1 MDGTPQEFMMQAWKQ
16 QLDAGLR
23 AIEAMIEGATRMHE
37 MQLEAA
43 TQAHADAVATQLAI
57 ASAASPA
64 EILRLQAEWTQ
75 SNAGKCV
82 EYWRSLQEAATQTGA
97 KVAGCLCAPSVI
109 AATQGQRKAAPVRR

>member
-1 MDGTPQEFMMQAWKQ
+1 MNADPQQFMMEAWKQ

-23 AIEAMIEGATRMHE
+23 AIEALVEGATRMHE

-43 TQAHADAVATQLAI
+43 TQAHADAIATQKAI
-57 ASAASPA
+57 AGATSPA
-64 EILRLQAEWTQ
+64 EILRLQAQWTQ

-97 KVAGCLCAPSVI
+97 KVAGCLCAPAVI
-109 AATQGQRKAAPVRR
+109 APTQAPRKADPVRS